1 MPLLRK
7 LVLASAAALLLGL
20 PAAAQQQVSSS
31 RKAEIRLPKIQAD
44 QSRNFRRAMATI
56 HYAYRIPS
64 FVNVNFASRLSAGE
78 VERLGSHEVGMSFHL
93 VAPLYLDVAAFQDN
107 FSVPDDPDFA
117 EYRLKNFGGEAFLTM
132 EVLPYIPYVS
142 SWLHPYI
149 GIGGT
154 IGALRAVGKTSGDT
168 DASLALNALMFKG
181 GVSVSY
187 STLYLMA
194 EYKQTF
200 PVTSE
205 RLMSVIAIGGGFR
218 F

>member
-7 LVLASAAALLLGL
+7 LIWALAATLLLAL
-20 PAAAQQQVSSS
+20 PAAAQRQVSSG
-31 RKAEIRLPKIQAD
+31 KAEIRLPSIQAD
-44 QSRNFRRAMATI
+44 QSRNFRRTQAAI

-64 FVNVNFASRLSAGE
+64 FINVNFASRLSAGE
-78 VERLGSHEVGMSFHL
+78 VNQLGSHEAGMSFHL
-93 VAPLYLDVAAFQDN
+93 VAPLYLDVTAFQDN
-107 FSVPDDPDFA
+107 FSVPDDPDFT

-154 IGALRAVGKTSGDT
+154 MGALRAVGKTSGDT

-187 STLYLMA
+187 SSLFLMA